1 MYAPRY
7 IGAGGAK
14 TERQK
19 DSTATER
26 VSVRASDA
34 CRCMAVV
41 LPLIRE
47 GQRWVEDCTRSD
59 IVLVPLLSLG
69 QHVLAS
75 PSTGVQ
81 QHSLAMSAALKAAGG
96 AVLSGSVLHAAL
108 FSSAVMTAVSID
120 MMEMKVSELKEEL
133 EARGKGRTGKQ
144 SLATAGFARSDRRG
158 AY

>member
-1 MYAPRY
+1 MRKLN
-7 IGAGGAK
+7 GKK
-14 TERQK
+14 TVLRL
-19 DSTATER
+19 
-26 VSVRASDA
+26 SVRACPVIS

-47 GQRWVEDCTRSD
+47 GQRWVEDCTRSN

-75 PSTGVQ
+75 PGTGVQ

-96 AVLSGSVLHAAL
+96 AMLSGAVLHAAM

-133 EARGKGRTGKQ
+133 EARGKGRTGNKAW
-144 SLATAGFARSDRRG
+144 LRR
-158 AY
+158 ALHAAIVEEHIKNDDT

>member
-1 MYAPRY
+1 MRKLN
-7 IGAGGAK
+7 GKK
-14 TERQK
+14 TVLRL
-19 DSTATER
+19 
-26 VSVRASDA
+26 SVRASDA

-47 GQRWVEDCTRSD
+47 GQRWIEDCTRSN

-75 PSTGVQ
+75 PGTGVQ

-108 FSSAVMTAVSID
+108 FRVQFSRDDSGFDRYDGDESVRAQGR
-120 MMEMKVSELKEEL
+120 
-133 EARGKGRTGKQ
+133 ARGKRERADRKQ

-158 AY
+158 AC